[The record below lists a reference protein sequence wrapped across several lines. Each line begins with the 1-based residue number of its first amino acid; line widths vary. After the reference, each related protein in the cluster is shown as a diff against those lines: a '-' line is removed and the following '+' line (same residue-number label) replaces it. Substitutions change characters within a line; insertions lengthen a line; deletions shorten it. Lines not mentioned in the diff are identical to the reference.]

1 MVVVLALRRRGHCN
15 QANEF
20 LIEDSRTMLSF
31 FNSVEVVHVRRE
43 ANKAAHVLARNAISQ
58 LLDKVWV
65 AECPPLISSIVLAE
79 RDISS

>member
-65 AECPPLISSIVLAE
+65 ADCPPLISPIVLAE
-79 RDISS
+79 QDISS